1 MSQEKENKEENADD
15 PGMTENSDDP
25 GIVVIL
31 SSEQEVHNVL
41 GINGVPPGLIQG
53 IKTLLV

>member
-1 MSQEKENKEENADD
+1 MSQEKENKEENV
-15 PGMTENSDDP
+15 DDP

-31 SSEQEVHNVL
+31 SSEDEVHNVL
-41 GINGVPPGLIQG
+41 GINGVPPSLIQG